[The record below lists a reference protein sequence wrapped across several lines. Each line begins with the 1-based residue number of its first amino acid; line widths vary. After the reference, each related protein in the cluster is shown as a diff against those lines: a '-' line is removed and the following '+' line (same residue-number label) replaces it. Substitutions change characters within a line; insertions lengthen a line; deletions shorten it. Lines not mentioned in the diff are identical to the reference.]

1 MKPRPLQAV
10 TDPAAPAET
19 RSAPSAATLDVGI
32 EPPLDVS
39 GALGED
45 VDRRGVNVRWLGAS
59 ILTALTG
66 AALIGGAI
74 WVAVE
79 GDTHFAELPQT
90 TGPSTA
96 PLAAPGQA
104 QAPARRGDK
113 LVRTEM
119 VVTAKQS
126 FRAPVTLRVADREV
140 IKVRPFVRIATN
152 LSLTSGVYATNIP
165 PFNPLRLF
173 AEDSGERVPEAP
185 PADVS
190 DAEVSVVKR
199 DLAAVS
205 IGAASPALSDADVVA
220 QIEEE
225 RRMAAQAG
233 RRPAIP
239 IPAQLMLTRT
249 LQQPVAL
256 PDANAP
262 ARGIDAP
269 FSSIEVRVVP
279 ENVTDLAKADARLSG
294 VEERGAAMRR
304 GETFDAVLAA
314 NGATPDQ
321 IRGIVN
327 ALGGRPRVAQ
337 LPENQ
342 QMRILIAPGPRA
354 GDPRQVMRVI
364 LFGERGVEAI
374 AAANDRGAFV
384 SVTPLADDP
393 SPARAAPMRP
403 KPESEED
410 EEEDEGGS
418 GARLYESL
426 YETALKHDLPKQTV
440 EDLVRIFGYDVDFQ
454 KRVAPGDTFE
464 IFYTLDEESGSDR
477 IEMLFA
483 ALSIGGETRRVYR
496 FQSPEDGS
504 VDYFD
509 DQGRSL
515 KKFLLRKP
523 IAEGILRSGF
533 GYRRHPILGYSK
545 MHTGVDWANKIG
557 TPIVSAGNG
566 TVIKAEWDS
575 GYGRRTE
582 VQHTNG
588 YVTAYNHQSRFA
600 PGVKPGA
607 RVRQGQVIG
616 YVGNTGLSTGPHLH
630 YEVIVNGRFVDPMKI
645 RVPRG
650 RELDGRALADFKRQ
664 RETVDGLLTR
674 AGSSTRVAQREGQ

>member
-1 MKPRPLQAV
+1 MKPRSLKAV
-10 TDPAAPAET
+10 PDPAASTDARPVL
-19 RSAPSAATLDVGI
+19 PSATLDVGV
-32 EPPLDVS
+32 EPPLDAS

-90 TGPSTA
+90 AGPA
-96 PLAAPGQA
+96 PAPTPSAAMP
-104 QAPARRGDK
+104 APARRGDK

-152 LSLTSGVYATNIP
+152 LSLTSGVYAQNIP

-173 AEDSGERVPEAP
+173 AEDAGERVPDAP
-185 PADVS
+185 PPTDVS
-190 DAEVSVVKR
+190 DAEVSVIKR
-199 DLAAVS
+199 DLAAVA
-205 IGAASPALSDADVVA
+205 IGATSPALSDADVLA

-225 RRMAAQAG
+225 RRMSAQAG
-233 RRPAIP
+233 RRSPIP
-239 IPAQLMLTRT
+239 IPAQLMLSRT

-256 PDANAP
+256 PDANA
-262 ARGIDAP
+262 ATRTIDAP

-279 ENVTDLAKADARLSG
+279 ENVTDLPKADARLTG
-294 VEERGAAMRR
+294 VEERGAALRR

-321 IRGIVN
+321 VRGIVN
-327 ALGGRPRVAQ
+327 ALGGRARVAQ

-342 QMRILIAPGPRA
+342 QMRILIAPGPRP

-393 SPARAAPMRP
+393 ASRGAPLRP
-403 KPESEED
+403 KPETEEED
-410 EEEDEGGS
+410 EEEEGS

-426 YETALKHDLPKQTV
+426 YETALKHELPKQTV

-464 IFYTLDEESGSDR
+464 IFYTIDEESGSDR

-483 ALSIGGETRRVYR
+483 ALTLGGESRRVYR

-504 VDYFD
+504 IDYFD
-509 DQGRSL
+509 EQGRSL

-523 IAEGILRSGF
+523 IAEGVFRSGF
-533 GYRRHPILGYSK
+533 GYRRHPVLGYSK
-545 MHTGVDWANKIG
+545 MHTGVDWSNRIG

-566 TVIKAEWDS
+566 TVIKAEWDG
-575 GYGRRTE
+575 GYGRRVE
-582 VQHTNG
+582 IQHANG
-588 YVTAYNHQSRFA
+588 YVTAYSHKSRFA
-600 PGVKPGA
+600 PGIKPGA

-630 YEVIVNGRFVDPMKI
+630 YEVIVNGRFVDPMRI

-650 RELDGRALADFKRQ
+650 RELDGRALVEFKRQ
-664 RETVDGLLTR
+664 RETVDALLTR
-674 AGSSTRVAQREGQ
+674 AGSNTRVAQREGQ